1 MASRGRGAAQRGAN
15 YERRVVGYLTDQFG
29 LRAERIRS
37 GRSTDAGDIVW
48 PGSRWLLDCKSQQRW
63 SVDRWFTE
71 AEAEAAAEGVA
82 PAVLLDRPGTT
93 DVGRSLLVVRLSDA
107 GDLLT

>member
-1 MASRGRGAAQRGAN
+1 MASRGSGAAQRGAN
-15 YERRVVGYLTDQFG
+15 YERRVVGYLADQFG

-48 PGSRWLLDCKSQQRW
+48 PGSRWLLDAKSQQRW
-63 SVDRWFTE
+63 SLNAWFTE
-71 AEAEAAAEGVA
+71 AESEAAAEGVL
-82 PAVLLDRPGTT
+82 PALVLDRPTS
-93 DVGRSLLVVRLSDA
+93 DVPGRSLLIVRLCDA